1 MFHFQGLTKQ
11 IRFLLI
17 QLDSW
22 SFTFP
27 INEFFSC
34 QCCIKLLA
42 SILGYIST
50 AILASETDRN
60 IKKRWQ
66 NFIRSWLDN

>member
-11 IRFLLI
+11 IRFILI
-17 QLDSW
+17 ELDSW

-27 INEFFSC
+27 KFFFFFPC

-42 SILGYIST
+42 SILIHIS
-50 AILASETDRN
+50 AADRQKYKKMLAE
-60 IKKRWQ
+60 
-66 NFIRSWLDN
+66 F